1 MNLKP
6 LHRAVCRCADCSGRT
21 IVLAWRTGLTLRMWA
36 ETGDGLEL
44 FDKGELTKLLPAWLA
59 KGDDHG
65 R

>member
-36 ETGDGLEL
+36 ETGDETFAPSEL
-44 FDKGELTKLLPAWLA
+44 QRMVPAWLA
-59 KGDDHG
+59 KGEG